1 MSGQRIRENR
11 WAVILAGG
19 EGVRLRSLARLV
31 SGDDRPKQFC
41 PLLSGRTLLARTRER
56 TARGFTADQTA
67 FVLLKAHER
76 FYSDELPDV
85 PPSRMII
92 QPRNRGTLPA
102 VLYSLLRIMEADPEA
117 VVAFFPSDHYYA
129 DERTFMAGVDLAFS
143 AAEGDRDSV
152 IMLAAPAS
160 HPETEYG
167 WIEAE
172 AALSSQAPKGFL
184 RVKRFWEKPTPQA
197 ARDLLDR
204 GAVWNT
210 FVTIGRA
217 RAFWDVIRS
226 RELKLCQSFEFAHA
240 QPDRDVSIHA
250 LYENLPVSD
259 LSSQVWAASPERLG
273 VVCLGEVGWSDLGN
287 PGRLIDVLSRNGE
300 KNEWLPIWQK
310 RPESRTRGAG
320 AGEAVRPT
328 DELVNLFGV
337 L

>member
-1 MSGQRIRENR
+1 
-11 WAVILAGG
+11 
-19 EGVRLRSLARLV
+19 
-31 SGDDRPKQFC
+31 
-41 PLLSGRTLLARTRER
+41 
-56 TARGFTADQTA
+56 
-67 FVLLKAHER
+67 
-76 FYSDELPDV
+76 
-85 PPSRMII
+85 
-92 QPRNRGTLPA
+92 
-102 VLYSLLRIMEADPEA
+102 
-117 VVAFFPSDHYYA
+117 
-129 DERTFMAGVDLAFS
+129 
-143 AAEGDRDSV
+143 
-152 IMLAAPAS
+152 MLASPAS

-167 WIEAE
+167 WIEAK

-184 RVKRFWEKPTPQA
+184 RVKHFWEKPSLQA

-217 RAFWDVIRS
+217 RTFWDVIRS
-226 RELKLCQSFEFAHA
+226 RELKLCQSFEFAYR
-240 QPDRDVSIHA
+240 QPDREVFMNA